1 MLAAIEDDTKLTG
14 TVDGNTRQFEQVGR
28 DFIAARVL
36 FEQSEG
42 SGRRALGALVTEVDH
57 PVETARTAGIDAH
70 FLSNNGRMT
79 LDVQTLHSDIEG
91 ARGDG
96 VFADLTYRPKRGLQ
110 HKVTVD
116 HFDDTLDINDFGF
129 LEETTFKALVTAL
142 TEETQTA
149 LD

>member
-1 MLAAIEDDTKLTG
+1 
-14 TVDGNTRQFEQVGR
+14 
-28 DFIAARVL
+28 
-36 FEQSEG
+36 
-42 SGRRALGALVTEVDH
+42 
-57 PVETARTAGIDAH
+57 
-70 FLSNNGRMT
+70 MT

-91 ARGDG
+91 TRGDG

-129 LEETTFKALVTAL
+129 LRRNDFQALVTAL
-142 TEETQTA
+142 TEEIQTV